1 MLTVK
6 QMDKLRKYRMNK
18 AEHISY
24 NWRWRPKQTVVDI
37 NMTVQM
43 RPHRLAV
50 IIVWW
55 TSMNLSYL
63 QSQNNL

>member
-6 QMDKLRKYRMNK
+6 QMDKLRKYQMNK

-50 IIVWW
+50 IIVW
-55 TSMNLSYL
+55 
-63 QSQNNL
+63 